1 MDGPRWYYAKWTKSY
16 RKIKKPYDFN
26 YIWNLK
32 KKREINKNN
41 KNINRFLDTENKQ
54 VFARGESLGKRR
66 K

>member
-1 MDGPRWYYAKWTKSY
+1 MKS
-16 RKIKKPYDFN
+16 
-26 YIWNLK
+26 K

-66 K
+66 KQVRELRGTNLNRYQRNESWV